1 MTYNWYDTQAST
13 WYEGYGPGGG
23 PSHTNAG
30 SFVDLSTLTAGT
42 DDYNTALDAITN
54 NIVGLFEQK
63 GITAA
68 QAKASGDYQALI
80 NQAKA
85 GDTKGAFQGAAAAV
99 TSAHDRG
106 DLFGADSTEG
116 GDQGYGA
123 SFLQDVADGKITAT
137 VEELYTK
144 GLIRKADTD
153 GLNYH
158 NKHLANNRSIADIAK
173 DFLASDEVSLQ
184 TGYHQQYGRTGSVHL
199 ITDEET
205 GKVTVDDSKGLGYWI
220 KDNQAK
226 DTGISDLENFLNVVT
241 YRGEDQDGDGKVSA
255 EERFTSKYNVS
266 AETSVRDDL
275 RDYMGQV
282 SREKDRATIP
292 FFTAANNADV
302 SRYVDHIRGARTG
315 GLSDP
320 NTGER
325 LAGVGNKDAAFDDS
339 LFTNTHI
346 DYRMIGQDALNQGD
360 VDDYVGEDLDG
371 DGQITG
377 DEITASPTG
386 MGRFAT
392 VAENKAY
399 MDAHMGGDSDDLRA
413 AQDSGKFGR
422 DLATR
427 KGYGQG
433 VFSSVMD
440 KTWGALTHEKVKTL
454 DDYDFPDGPYVTK
467 EGLEKRLLPE
477 NLDHWKK
484 NSSLWLPNQ
493 GQAKGKG
500 PIGEDGWRINPTTPD
515 LPTPLP
521 VDRKDINY
529 MPNVSSDVQ
538 DTSGYAQAKRDFDS
552 SIQNAYTQQ
561 AAKGQVGQRL
571 TDTSAKGVKMKRS
584 KSSRMGTIRGTKQLG
599 REQQT
604 KSLNI

>member
-1 MTYNWYDTQAST
+1 MTYNWYDTNAST
-13 WYEGYGPGGG
+13 WYQGYGPAGGS
-23 PSHTNAG
+23 SHTNAG
-30 SFVDLSTLTAGT
+30 SFVDLSTLTQGT
-42 DDYNTALDAITN
+42 ADYNKALDAVTN
-54 NIVGLFEQK
+54 NIIGLFEQK
-63 GITAA
+63 GITAD
-68 QAKASGDYQALI
+68 QAKNSQQYQDLI
-80 NQAKA
+80 SQAQS

-99 TSAHDRG
+99 TSAADRG
-106 DLFGADSTEG
+106 DLWGADASEG
-116 GDQGYGA
+116 GDAMRGRSFLESGVSDTTTIADLYQSGFGREGDAEGTAYWQEQLDGGMSIQDIAA
-123 SFLQDVADGKITAT
+123 SFAQSDEASVRDV
-137 VEELYTK
+137 
-144 GLIRKADTD
+144 
-153 GLNYH
+153 YH
-158 NKHLANNRSIADIAK
+158 N
-173 DFLASDEVSLQ
+173 
-184 TGYHQQYGRTGSVHL
+184 QYGRDADQSGLDYWLDNDESV
-199 ITDEET
+199 
-205 GKVTVDDSKGLGYWI
+205 
-220 KDNQAK
+220 
-226 DTGISDLENFLNVVT
+226 TGISDADNLRNVIT
-241 YRGEDQDGDGKVSA
+241 YRGEDQDDDDKVSA
-255 EERFTSKYNVS
+255 EERLTSKYNVS
-266 AETSVRDDL
+266 AETMVRDDL

-282 SREKDRATIP
+282 SNKDEANNP
-292 FFTAANNADV
+292 FFTDANNADV
-302 SRYVDHIRGARTG
+302 QRYVDHIRGARTDDMVNE
-315 GLSDP
+315 S
-320 NTGER
+320 GER
-325 LAGVGNKDAAFDDS
+325 IAGVGNQDAAYDDS

-346 DYRMIGQDALNQGD
+346 DYRMITQDALNQGD
-360 VDDYVGEDLDG
+360 RDDYFGEDLDG

-386 MGRFAT
+386 MGRFGT
-392 VAENKAY
+392 KAEQKEY
-399 MDAHMGGDSDDLRA
+399 MDAHSGVDSDDLRA
-413 AQDSGKFGR
+413 AQDSNTFGR

-454 DDYDFPDGPYVTK
+454 DDYDFPDGPYLTK
-467 EGLEKRLLPE
+467 EGAEKRLLPE

-484 NSSLWLPNQ
+484 NSSLWFAQQ
-493 GQAKGKG
+493 GKGKGKG